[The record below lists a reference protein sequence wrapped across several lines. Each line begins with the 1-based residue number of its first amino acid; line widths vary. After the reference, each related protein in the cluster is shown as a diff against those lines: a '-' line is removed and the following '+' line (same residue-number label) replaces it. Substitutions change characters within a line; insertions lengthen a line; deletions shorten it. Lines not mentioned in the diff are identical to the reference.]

1 MIHCAN
7 QCSNLNHSEILW
19 FLKQPWSL
27 CYLQKS
33 GAWISPPPLL
43 LRIHSSMISM
53 KTKWGLN
60 KDIVLILL
68 LIQNFLW
75 FVQKHSTQLLML
87 QLNVVHICTFRYTSS
102 ICVWGCWIHRIWIF
116 ITVKTNVRAQFI
128 QHLHL
133 FIK

>member
-1 MIHCAN
+1 MIHCAL
-7 QCSNLNHSEILW
+7 SNLNHSEILW

-33 GAWISPPPLL
+33 GAWTSPPPLL

-87 QLNVVHICTFRYTSS
+87 QLNVVHICTLDTPPQFVYEAAGYT
-102 ICVWGCWIHRIWIF
+102 GFGFF